1 MRPALAALLALALLA
16 APAAAQ
22 PAPLAVEAARAPGGA
37 LVVTWSPPAGQ
48 QLACITRERG
58 AIIGCVGP
66 GVGRIAYGP
75 GSIDI
80 ALRVEPGELV
90 GVCVW
95 DAEGLPLARGWGRLG
110 SRVRLPLV
118 AR

>member
-37 LVVTWSPPAGQ
+37 LVVTWPPPAGQ

-66 GVGRIAYGP
+66 GAGRIAYGP
-75 GSIDI
+75 GSVD
-80 ALRVEPGELV
+80 ASLRVGAGELL
-90 GVCVW
+90 GVRVW
-95 DAEGLPLARGWGRLG
+95 DAEGEEVARGWGRLG
-110 SRVRLPLV
+110 ARVLLPLV